1 VTKEKKMAEGTWVEN
16 RPKKPPPI
24 KPSDENNSTVT
35 VPRPSTSGLQGARTP
50 TLSFKRQRSED
61 STPVSDQR
69 KPAKRA
75 RSEDRIEYRDA
86 LCIKMA
92 VIREGFPNEA
102 FTEQDLDDLQLEL
115 LNRMEGLP
123 PRTGPTFKTYK
134 LEDGAIIIICMEEPS
149 RNWLQKTIGEMNPW
163 NNMVMKVGAAKEL
176 IWTSKIIM
184 KLPKIYN
191 GLRAENIQKKM
202 ETQNAGLQ
210 SQKWTILNRKVELMG
225 QTIVFQVKE
234 QDAEILRGQGYTI
247 FFGLCQI
254 QMKALDKPKTSHGNG
269 QIGASQSTTQLC
281 GHGQPQ

>member
-1 VTKEKKMAEGTWVEN
+1 
-16 RPKKPPPI
+16 
-24 KPSDENNSTVT
+24 
-35 VPRPSTSGLQGARTP
+35 
-50 TLSFKRQRSED
+50 
-61 STPVSDQR
+61 
-69 KPAKRA
+69 
-75 RSEDRIEYRDA
+75 
-86 LCIKMA
+86 MA

-102 FTEQDLDDLQLEL
+102 FTQQDLDDLQLEL

-123 PRTGPTFKTYK
+123 PRTGPTFKTSK
-134 LEDGAIIIICMEEPS
+134 LEDGAIIIIICMEEPS

-191 GLRAENIQKKM
+191 GLRAENNNNNNLWRYSSDEPWPENGDEKCR
-202 ETQNAGLQ
+202 TQ
-210 SQKWTILNRKVELMG
+210 SQKWTILNHKVELMG

-234 QDAEILRGQGYTI
+234 QDAEILSGQGYKI

-269 QIGASQSTTQLC
+269 QIGASQSTTQPC

>member
-1 VTKEKKMAEGTWVEN
+1 MAEGTWVEN

-35 VPRPSTSGLQGARTP
+35 VPRPSSSGLQGARTP
-50 TLSFKRQRSED
+50 MLSSKRQCSED

-75 RSEDRIEYRDA
+75 RSEDRTEYRDA

-115 LNRMEGLP
+115 LNRMKGLP
-123 PRTGPTFKTYK
+123 PGTGPTFKTCK
-134 LEDGAIIIICMEEPS
+134 LEDGAIIIICMDEPS
-149 RNWLQKTIGEMNPW
+149 RNWIQKTIGEMNPW
-163 NNMVMKVGAAKEL
+163 NNMVMKVGEAKEL

-191 GLRAENIQKKM
+191 GLSAENIQK
-202 ETQNAGLQ
+202 
-210 SQKWTILNRKVELMG
+210 
-225 QTIVFQVKE
+225 
-234 QDAEILRGQGYTI
+234 
-247 FFGLCQI
+247 
-254 QMKALDKPKTSHGNG
+254 
-269 QIGASQSTTQLC
+269 
-281 GHGQPQ
+281 